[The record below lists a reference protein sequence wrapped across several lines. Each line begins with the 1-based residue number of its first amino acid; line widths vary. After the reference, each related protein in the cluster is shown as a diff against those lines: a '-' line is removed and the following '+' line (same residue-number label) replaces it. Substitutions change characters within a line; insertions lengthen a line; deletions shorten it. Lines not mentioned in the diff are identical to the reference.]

1 MSEGWELSTKLKWSL
16 YDPCMCVTEV
26 EEEEEEEEE
35 ARDRFKHLTHIDRNR
50 HYIRSS
56 SSREGGKENSA
67 EFASPFIITRIF
79 LAAGSSSTAATVG

>member
-1 MSEGWELSTKLKWSL
+1 MSEGWELSTKLKLSL

-26 EEEEEEEEE
+26 EEEEEV
-35 ARDRFKHLTHIDRNR
+35 RDRFKHLTHIDRNR

-79 LAAGSSSTAATVG
+79 LAAGSSSSSNCGMRVR